1 MPKCGSQIILCDL
14 PIRFDTYKGCTH
26 FCKYCFARKKQDLS
40 EIGFDESVES
50 LRNFIK
56 GKRGGQTNWCDWD
69 IPIHWG
75 GMSDPFQPC
84 EKTYKRS
91 LDCLKLLAETQ
102 YPFVVSTKG
111 KLIADGEYLE
121 LIKKCNC
128 VVQISMAGSSYDKLE
143 EGAPSFEERLEMARV
158 IGPYKRVI
166 ARVQPYF
173 VECHNEIIQNVD
185 RMAECGVYGIVAEAM
200 KFEKKITGLVKV
212 GGDLTYPLE
221 TLRPLFIELRDKVHS
236 CGMKFYS
243 GENRLRQLGDSLCC
257 CGIDGLEG
265 FKGNDYNL
273 NHLMNGIK
281 IQATEKMKEKG
292 TADCFKALYQD
303 AGTSKALKNESFTSM
318 MMYELFRNPE
328 KIKTIFGK

>member
-1 MPKCGSQIILCDL
+1 MPKCGSQVILCDL

-26 FCKYCFARKKQDLS
+26 FCKYCFARKKQDLGD
-40 EIGFDESVES
+40 IGFDESVTS
-50 LRNFIK
+50 LKNFID
-56 GKRGGQTNWCDWD
+56 GKRSSMVRWCDWD

-91 LDCLKLLAETQ
+91 LDCLKLFAETQ

-111 KLIADGEYLE
+111 KLIVEGEYFE

-143 EGAPSFEERLEMARV
+143 EGAPSFEERLEMARK
-158 IGPYKRVI
+158 ISPYKRVVV
-166 ARVQPYF
+166 RVQPYF
-173 VECHNEIIQNVD
+173 VECHNEIMQNVE
-185 RMAECGVYGIVAEAM
+185 RMAQAGVYGIVAEAM
-200 KFEKKITGLVKV
+200 KFEKKKEGLVKV
-212 GGDLTYPLE
+212 AGDFTYPLE
-221 TLRPLFIELRDKVHS
+221 VLEPLFKELRDKVHD

-243 GENRLRQLGDSLCC
+243 GENRLRSLGDSLSC
-257 CGIDGLEG
+257 CGIDGMEG
-265 FKGNDYNL
+265 FRGNTYNL
-273 NHLMNGIK
+273 NHLMNGDR

-292 TADCFKALYQD
+292 TGECFKALHQD
-303 AGTSKALKNESFTSM
+303 TGTSKAIKNESFTSM

-328 KIKTIFGK
+328 KIKSIFGK